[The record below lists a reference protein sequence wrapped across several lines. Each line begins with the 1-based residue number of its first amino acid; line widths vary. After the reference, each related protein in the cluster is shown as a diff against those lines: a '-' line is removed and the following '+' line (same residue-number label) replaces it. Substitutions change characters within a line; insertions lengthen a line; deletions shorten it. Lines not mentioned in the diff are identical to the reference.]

1 MAEGS
6 GSTPTGESAGRA
18 RGLFADTTPLR
29 TPAFRR
35 LWIAAIVTVVGAQ
48 LTVVAVPTQL
58 YQLTGSSAWVGLA
71 GLFGLVPLIVFGL
84 WGGAIADAVDRRGLL
99 VITGTG
105 IAVTSLLLGLAA
117 LTGLGG
123 PWEVLTLYA
132 VQSAFLAI
140 NQPTRAAV
148 LPRIL
153 PNDEL
158 PAANTLLFTVNQL
171 GAIAGPLIAGVAL
184 TFTSVGTLYL
194 VDTVCLFASIWAA
207 SMLPRLP
214 VGDGP
219 GGMRGALRAVRR
231 SATFADVLAG
241 FRYIATSRVLLV
253 SFLVDIVAMAV
264 GMPRAVF
271 PEAAERVFGDPPGGG
286 PALGALFA
294 SIAIGATL
302 GGLFSGRLHG
312 IRRQGVAVTV
322 AVCVWGLGVALSGL
336 TSMLWLAVALLAIAG
351 AADLV
356 SAVFRQTML
365 QVVAT
370 DQMRGRMQGVF
381 TVVVA
386 GGPRLGDLWHG
397 SAAAAIGTGAAT
409 TIGGIGVIVL
419 TIAVVACFPV
429 FWRYRAPLRG
439 DPLPDPS
446 TEPPAADDA
455 EPLPGA
461 WGDASEDVSE
471 DVSGDDASA
480 DPPRRSRLD

>member
-1 MAEGS
+1 MARS
-6 GSTPTGESAGRA
+6 A
-18 RGLFADTTPLR
+18 RGLLADTTPLR

-58 YQLTGSSAWVGLA
+58 YQMTGSSAWVGLT

-99 VITGTG
+99 VVTGAG

-117 LTGLGG
+117 ITGLGG
-123 PWEVLTLYA
+123 PWEVLCIYA
-132 VQSAFLAI
+132 VQTAFLAI

-158 PAANTLLFTVNQL
+158 PAANTLLFTVTQL

-194 VDTVCLFASIWAA
+194 VDTVCLVASIWAA
-207 SMLPRLP
+207 FMLPRLP

-219 GGMRGALRAVRR
+219 GGVRAAVRAVRR
-231 SATFADVLAG
+231 SAGFADVLAG
-241 FRYIATSRVLLV
+241 FRYIATSQVLLV

-271 PEAAERVFGDPPGGG
+271 PEAAEKVFGDPPGGG

-336 TSMLWLAVALLAIAG
+336 TSVLWLAVTLLAVAG

-370 DQMRGRMQGVF
+370 DHMRGRMQGVF

-397 SAAAAIGTGAAT
+397 PAADALGTGAAT
-409 TIGGIGVIVL
+409 VIGGVGVIVL
-419 TIAVVACFPV
+419 TVVVVAIFPV

-439 DPLPDPS
+439 DS
-446 TEPPAADDA
+446 PAGSSADA
-455 EPLPGA
+455 AG
-461 WGDASEDVSE
+461 
-471 DVSGDDASA
+471 ASA
-480 DPPRRSRLD
+480 DGEAASAEPPGRPRDD